1 MEQQIIELGV
11 RLAETLTKNTA
22 SAILTKIQLIKTKKD
37 DKETI
42 NQLEEI
48 IQDLIADK
56 NELTQIAQAYQQEIS
71 AQKINESELNY
82 ITSSFIPKIQSLME
96 ASGQSSEELNNA
108 VKILSPLVSKE
119 TLTILQLLGF
129 NFKNAIGE
137 PLTSLIREMIL
148 TKLPLDTELQKL
160 QMQIQL
166 EQLRLIS
173 QNSELRHESNDF

>member
-1 MEQQIIELGV
+1 
-11 RLAETLTKNTA
+11 
-22 SAILTKIQLIKTKKD
+22 
-37 DKETI
+37 
-42 NQLEEI
+42 
-48 IQDLIADK
+48 
-56 NELTQIAQAYQQEIS
+56 
-71 AQKINESELNY
+71 
-82 ITSSFIPKIQSLME
+82 ME

-129 NFKNAIGE
+129 NFKKAIGE